1 MLLYILYIYVCVIY
15 VTSVLASLQAWIYT
29 EKKKQ
34 EGFRPRDKGLA
45 SFLCWSLPFFL
56 SFFFIVFCFFLFFP
70 FFFSFFILLL
80 FFSVLCFF
88 FLSFLSF
95 PFLFVSFP
103 FLFFSQYHFL
113 FPIVF
118 FDLDA
123 CVSCVS
129 SFKGCLAYWL
139 DLVGFAW
146 SVFLSRAW
154 VSGMPDLPTFD

>member
-1 MLLYILYIYVCVIY
+1 MCVWYMWRLYWQVCKLGFTLRKKNRRDLGPGIKDSLL
-15 VTSVLASLQAWIYT
+15 
-29 EKKKQ
+29 
-34 EGFRPRDKGLA
+34 
-45 SFLCWSLPFFL
+45 SFVEAFL
-56 SFFFIVFCFFLFFP
+56 SFFRFFFIVFCFFLFFP
-70 FFFSFFILLL
+70 FFFLSLFY
-80 FFSVLCFF
+80 FFSFLFCVF

-129 SFKGCLAYWL
+129 CFKGCLAYWL